1 MVLAVFLFSGC
12 SSSSEDAYREEIV
25 KLRKEKNKKFAH
37 ASESPLLKEDVDHFV
52 GLQYFPVD
60 STYRLQAKFSPA
72 PHKKT
77 IEMPTTTDRTPLY
90 YTLGTAEFSIKD
102 TLCRLVIYQ
111 EVEDSTELFIPFN
124 DYTNG
129 AESYGG
135 GRYLDLELKD
145 INEGT
150 ILLDFNKT
158 YNPYCAYNYK
168 FSCPIPPDTN
178 MLNIAIRAGEKS
190 YKH

>member
-1 MVLAVFLFSGC
+1 MLLAVFLL
-12 SSSSEDAYREEIV
+12 SSCGSSNEDAYREQIV

-37 ASESPLLKEDVDHFV
+37 AAESPLLKEDVDHFV
-52 GLQYFPVD
+52 GLQYFPID
-60 STYRLQAKFSPA
+60 SAFRIHAKFSWA
-72 PHKKT
+72 QRKKT

-90 YTLGTAEFSIKD
+90 YELGTAEFSVND
-102 TLCRLVIYQ
+102 TLCQLVVYQ

-129 AESYGG
+129 AGSYGG
-135 GRYLDLELKD
+135 GRYLDLELENIK
-145 INEGT
+145 EGT
-150 ILLDFNKT
+150 LLLDFNKA

-178 MLNIAIRAGEKS
+178 MLNIAILAGEKS